1 MVRENKAAAQ
11 GRKPNPDGTMT
22 VSEHLGE
29 LRKVVVTIVV
39 TFLIVTLVSYYFA
52 ARFVKLCLD
61 LAVGYSFVQTGPAE
75 LLAQYVKMA
84 IIVGLAAAVPVA
96 IWQIYRFASPGL
108 KRNESRVFLS
118 VMLSGV
124 FFFLVGAAFCVWIVL
139 PFMLQFFL
147 SLNTI
152 DVAGLY
158 SVKEYMS
165 YLYGVITAFGIIF
178 EIPVLASI
186 LALIGVLKPELMVKG
201 RRLVIVI
208 CFIVGAAITP
218 TDVLSQLLVA
228 VPMIVLYEV
237 SILLVRLIA
246 KARARRSP
254 DEAEQEE
261 ARREE
266 MRRERASRWQR
277 AAVQAERQKTKEP

>member
-1 MVRENKAAAQ
+1 MKIGMMELVVILLVAFFVLGPEKTVAYSRKIGKALRTLRIYINSFTDDIRETVTEPLSELAEPVREAMEPIGDLTKPLQDVTKA
-11 GRKPNPDGTMT
+11 
-22 VSEHLGE
+22 
-29 LRKVVVTIVV
+29 
-39 TFLIVTLVSYYFA
+39 
-52 ARFVKLCLD
+52 
-61 LAVGYSFVQTGPAE
+61 VQ
-75 LLAQYVKMA
+75 Q
-84 IIVGLAAAVPVA
+84 PV
-96 IWQIYRFASPGL
+96 
-108 KRNESRVFLS
+108 E
-118 VMLSGV
+118 LSGV
-124 FFFLVGAAFCVWIVL
+124 FFFLVGAAFCIWIVL

-152 DVAGLY
+152 EVAGLY

-178 EIPVLASI
+178 EIPVTASI
-186 LALIGVLKPELMVKG
+186 LALIGILKPELMVKG

-246 KARARRSP
+246 KGRSLRDP
-254 DEAEQEE
+254 EAVEQEE
-261 ARREE
+261 ARKER
-266 MRRERASRWQR
+266 MRRERTSRWKR
-277 AAVQAERQKTKEP
+277 AAAQAERRKAK

>member
-1 MVRENKAAAQ
+1 MSRDTKTTAGKKA
-11 GRKPNPDGTMT
+11 RSPDGTMT
-22 VSEHLGE
+22 ISEHLSE
-29 LRKVVVTIVV
+29 LRKVLVTVAAV
-39 TFLIVTLVSYYFA
+39 FLLVTLVSYYFA
-52 ARFVKLCLD
+52 ARFVRLCLD

-84 IIVGLAAAVPVA
+84 IIVGLVAAVPVA
-96 IWQIYRFASPGL
+96 IWQVYRFASPGL
-108 KRNESRVFLS
+108 TRSESRVFLC

-124 FFFLVGAAFCVWIVL
+124 FFFLVGAAFCIWIVL

-152 DVAGLY
+152 EVAGLY

-178 EIPVLASI
+178 EIPVIASI

-246 KARARRSP
+246 KGRSLRNP
-254 DEAEQEE
+254 EEVEQEE
-261 ARREE
+261 ARKER
-266 MRRERASRWQR
+266 MRRERISRWKR
-277 AAVQAERQKTKEP
+277 AAAQAERRK